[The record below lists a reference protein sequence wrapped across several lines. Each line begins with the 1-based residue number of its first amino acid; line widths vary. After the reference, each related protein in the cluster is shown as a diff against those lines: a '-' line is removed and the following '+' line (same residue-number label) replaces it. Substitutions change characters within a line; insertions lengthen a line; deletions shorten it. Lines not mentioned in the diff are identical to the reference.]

1 MKWSFDS
8 FVELTLSCAARN
20 GLSHA
25 HRSWLKELLPRLGIM
40 SNTSPAASSVLYSEK
55 LWPSASTWIWPIII
69 ALTAGIAVAPI
80 SAPLGWGIGAAML
93 VALVVI
99 FLVRVPSI
107 EVTDSTV
114 TVGRASIERQFVGE
128 VVGYRGEEA
137 FKQRGQKLHG
147 LAYMLLRGWLDGVV
161 KMEVTD
167 ERDTTPYWL
176 TSTRRPEELAASLG
190 GVMYEF
196 TEEGKAEA
204 EAGED
209 SPLTPED

>member
-1 MKWSFDS
+1 
-8 FVELTLSCAARN
+8 
-20 GLSHA
+20 
-25 HRSWLKELLPRLGIM
+25 M

-80 SAPLGWGIGAAML
+80 SAPLGWGVGAAML
-93 VALVVI
+93 IALVVI
-99 FLVRVPSI
+99 FLVRVPTI
-107 EVTDSTV
+107 EVTDSAV
-114 TVGRASIERQFVGE
+114 TVGRASIERQFIGE

-167 ERDTTPYWL
+167 DRDTTPYWL

-204 EAGED
+204 NSEEEQSQNPD
-209 SPLTPED
+209 D

>member
-1 MKWSFDS
+1 
-8 FVELTLSCAARN
+8 
-20 GLSHA
+20 
-25 HRSWLKELLPRLGIM
+25 M

-69 ALTAGIAVAPI
+69 AITAGVAVAPI
-80 SAPLGWGIGAAML
+80 NTILGWGVGAAML
-93 VALVVI
+93 IALVVI
-99 FLVRVPSI
+99 FLVRVPTI
-107 EVTDSTV
+107 EITDSTV
-114 TVGRASIERQFVGE
+114 TVGRASIERQFIGE

-176 TSTRRPEELAASLG
+176 TSTRRPEELTAALG
-190 GVMYEF
+190 GIMYEF
-196 TEEGKAEA
+196 TEEGKAQAEA
-204 EAGED
+204 EDDSSEVTED
-209 SPLTPED
+209 

>member
-1 MKWSFDS
+1 VKWSFDS
-8 FVELTLSCAARN
+8 FAGLTLSRAARN
-20 GLSHA
+20 DLSA
-25 HRSWLKELLPRLGIM
+25 VRCSWLKELLPRLGNM

-69 ALTAGIAVAPI
+69 ALTAGIAVAPVNTV
-80 SAPLGWGIGAAML
+80 LGWGVGIAML
-93 VALVVI
+93 IALVVI
-99 FLVRVPSI
+99 FLVRVPTI
-107 EVTDSTV
+107 EVTETMV
-114 TVGRASIERQFVGE
+114 TVGRASIERQFIGE
-128 VVGYRGEEA
+128 VVGYRGDEA

-176 TSTRRPEELAASLG
+176 TSTRRPEELAAALS

-204 EAGED
+204 VAEESSAQDSED
-209 SPLTPED
+209 